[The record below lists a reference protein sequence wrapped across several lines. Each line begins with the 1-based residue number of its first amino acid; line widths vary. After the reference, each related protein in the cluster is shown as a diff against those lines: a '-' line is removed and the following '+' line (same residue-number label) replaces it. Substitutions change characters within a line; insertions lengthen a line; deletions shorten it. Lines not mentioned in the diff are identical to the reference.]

1 MEIRSPKR
9 WIYGWSGIF
18 TPVVGSCLSHYID
31 VYLPCGVWVVWSVG
45 GPWKPPL
52 ASTQSCPS
60 SLGRLTQVHCPD
72 SKSQLPGGLQAPS
85 LTEISSNL
93 TVDFVPGPWTA
104 WNTTW
109 WMTWNASWKV
119 ASQKWLKNTVCSL
132 VTHCERDRFV
142 WQRVWGRG
150 SLFKKNKTA
159 YSEFCRGGHSD
170 LCNLPAWRGRSRSM
184 PKCISQLPAPQHMHA
199 KGVRWPCRKPVPEHI
214 Q

>member
-1 MEIRSPKR
+1 MNEKWPMSLTKVEIITNKYMNVPLRFCLVRYKDFFVALFVFKDSFTGPQKYIMEMRSPIR
-9 WIYGWSGIF
+9 WIYGWSGIS

-52 ASTQSCPS
+52 ASTHSCPS

-93 TVDFVPGPWTA
+93 TVDLVPGPWTA

-109 WMTWNASWKV
+109 WMTWNA
-119 ASQKWLKNTVCSL
+119 
-132 VTHCERDRFV
+132 F
-142 WQRVWGRG
+142 
-150 SLFKKNKTA
+150 
-159 YSEFCRGGHSD
+159 
-170 LCNLPAWRGRSRSM
+170 
-184 PKCISQLPAPQHMHA
+184 
-199 KGVRWPCRKPVPEHI
+199 
-214 Q
+214 

>member
-132 VTHCERDRFV
+132 VTHCEWDRFV

-150 SLFKKNKTA
+150 SLFKKKKKKN
-159 YSEFCRGGHSD
+159 SLRGI
-170 LCNLPAWRGRSRSM
+170 LQGRTQWPLQPPSLKRALQIEAKVHQSAPRS
-184 PKCISQLPAPQHMHA
+184 AAHA
-199 KGVRWPCRKPVPEHI
+199 RQGC
-214 Q
+214 